1 MDKVL
6 VVDDMQPNIDLM
18 SAYLQDSGFE
28 VYSAK
33 TGTSAIVKA
42 RLLKPSLLILD
53 LIMPEMSGFDVCKV
67 LKSDPE
73 TNSILI
79 LVVTALDSKDSR
91 TRAFELG
98 ADDFMIKPFDKA
110 SLLSKV
116 KALFRV
122 KTLSQELEK
131 QYMKVKEKNEQLDL
145 QLKMAR
151 QVQRALIQEYKIK
164 LNNVSITSKYMPAM
178 DIGGDI
184 YDIIEINDHAIGVFM
199 ADVSGHGISAAL
211 LISMLKLLF
220 KNTVSKHPKP
230 DLLLEKMNQEF
241 CSIFTNGS
249 DIGFY
254 ACAFYAYIDTKE
266 KRITYS
272 NAGHIFP
279 VFVDSSENTVEE
291 LALSG
296 VPLGLMDGTTYDCIT
311 KGYDNGDSILFYT
324 DGLSDS
330 FYKDSPEDFL
340 FMLKKLLLDM
350 RTDYT
355 ADIILNTILEHFYN
369 TDESY
374 DNDDVSLI
382 LCQM

>member
-33 TGTSAIVKA
+33 TGTSAIVKT

-73 TNSILI
+73 TNNILI

-184 YDIIEINDHAIGVFM
+184 YDIIEINEHSIGVFM

-220 KNTVSKHPKP
+220 KNTAAKYPKP

-241 CSIFTNGS
+241 CSIFTNGNDS
-249 DIGFY
+249 SFY
-254 ACAFYAYIDTKE
+254 ACAFYAYVDVKE

-279 VFVDSSENTVEE
+279 VFLNSSENSVEE

-296 VPLGLMDGTTYDCIT
+296 MPLGLMDGTTYDCIT

-340 FMLKKLLLDM
+340 FMLKKILLDM
-350 RTDYT
+350 HTDCS
-355 ADIILNTILEHFYN
+355 ADAILNTIIEHFYN